1 MRLLKQNLL
10 VQFSMV
16 SLAIMAVIAMFLAIG
31 LSNKIR
37 SDAIDDLIDEAV
49 GSSQG
54 RLLRAITPADLEGP
68 MSPERYDQFNDFVL
82 MSIVSDRTA
91 LVKLWAQ
98 DGTIIYSTERDE
110 IGARYPN
117 NENLLK
123 ALRGER
129 AVEVE
134 APGRMRDERLPARYL
149 NVPLTEVYTPIIF
162 PGTTEPRGAFEIYQ
176 FYTPTIQRIKSL
188 RNWVFGSIGVG
199 FAVLY
204 VSLISIVWGGWK
216 TISRQRQRLEV
227 FNNELEKQVRERTD
241 RLTQEMSE
249 RQRIEDARRAAETG
263 MLAQSKLAAIGQVAT
278 GVAHEIGQP
287 LTYIDGIIQTIRE
300 DIELDALDGQH
311 ACQVLAESHKQ
322 VQRITSIIQHLR
334 TFGRTDETRRRPFD
348 IKTAL
353 DNAVLLIGERLR
365 LGNIELE
372 IRADQDLPLIN
383 GNTNQL
389 EQVFINLFQNAADAF
404 QDKKANAEITVDLR
418 SSGDTAAIEI
428 DFSDNGMGI
437 APEHLDSIFDPFFS
451 TKEVGQGTGLGLS
464 IVYGIVHNH
473 GGTITCSSTLD
484 EGTTYSITLPSQ
496 GERNV

>member
-10 VQFSMV
+10 VRFSVV
-16 SLAIMAVIAMFLAIG
+16 SFAIMAVIAMFLAIV

-49 GSSQG
+49 GSSYE
-54 RLLRAITPADLEGP
+54 RLLREITPSDLEDS
-68 MSPERYDQFNDFVL
+68 MSIERYNQFNEFVL
-82 MSIVSDRTA
+82 KSIVSDRTA
-91 LVKLWAQ
+91 LVKLWAP
-98 DGTIIYSTERDE
+98 DGTIIYSTEREE

-123 ALRGER
+123 ALRKQR
-129 AVEVE
+129 AVEIE
-134 APGRMRDERLPARYL
+134 APGRKGERLPARYL

-162 PGTTEPRGAFEIYQ
+162 PGTSEPRGAFEIYQ
-176 FYTPTIQRIKSL
+176 FYTPTIQRIESL

-204 VSLISIVWGGWK
+204 ASLISIVWGGWK
-216 TISRQRQRLEV
+216 TINRQRQRLEL
-227 FNNELEKQVRERTD
+227 FNNKLERQVQERTE

-249 RQRIEDARRAAETG
+249 RQRIDDARRAAETG

-287 LTYIDGIIQTIRE
+287 LTYIDGMIQTVRE
-300 DIELDALDGQH
+300 DIELDAFDSRH
-311 ACQVLAESHKQ
+311 ALEVLAESHKQ
-322 VQRITSIIQHLR
+322 VERITNIIQHLR
-334 TFGRTDETRRRPFD
+334 TFGRTDETQRRPFS
-348 IKTAL
+348 IKVAL

-365 LGNIELE
+365 LGNIQLE
-372 IRADQDLPLIN
+372 IQADEDLPLIN

-404 QDKKANAEITVDLR
+404 QDEKANQEITVNLR
-418 SSGDTAAIEI
+418 CSDDIATIKI

-437 APEHLDSIFDPFFS
+437 APEYLGRIFDPFFS
-451 TKEVGQGTGLGLS
+451 SKEVGKGTGLGLS
-464 IVYGIVHNH
+464 IVYGIIHNH
-473 GGTITCSSTLD
+473 NGTITCSSKLD

-496 GERNV
+496 GEQNV